1 MNQFTFSTHTN
12 KFKQIEAFENLPS
25 NALRKLIRK
34 LGWQLI
40 RKLSKQ
46 LGFIS
51 PGPGEAAVRLASR

>member
-1 MNQFTFSTHTN
+1 LKIYLQ
-12 KFKQIEAFENLPS
+12 

-34 LGWQLI
+34 LSWQLI

-51 PGPGEAAVRLASR
+51 PGSGEATVRIASR